1 MHVFI
6 GYDASSKDYKLY
18 NPSNEKI
25 VVYKHRSRI
34 WLKHHLPKGVQV
46 KDQEK
51 WEVFKIYRWNW
62 TYINDLLCLFVD
74 NESLTFE
81 ENMKDKRWRQAMENE
96 INVIKKNDTWV
107 IKTS

>member
-34 WLKHHLPKGVQV
+34 
-46 KDQEK
+46 
-51 WEVFKIYRWNW
+51 
-62 TYINDLLCLFVD
+62 
-74 NESLTFE
+74 
-81 ENMKDKRWRQAMENE
+81 
-96 INVIKKNDTWV
+96 
-107 IKTS
+107 